1 MAEHDDFHLPEPSLL
16 PIVTS
21 IGIAL
26 MLFGFVP
33 DSRLWRL
40 ALVTLGAILTL
51 GAGWL
56 WLRDSMNEYRELD

>member
-1 MAEHDDFHLPEPSLL
+1 MADNDDFHLPQPSLL
-16 PIVTS
+16 PIITS

-40 ALVTLGAILTL
+40 GLVTLGAMITI
-51 GAGWL
+51 GAGSI
-56 WLRDSMNEYRELD
+56 WLRDSMNEYRQLD

>member
-16 PIVTS
+16 PVLTS

-40 ALVTLGAILTL
+40 ALVTLGAMLTV
-51 GAGWL
+51 GTGWI
-56 WLRDSMNEYRELD
+56 WLRDSMNEFRDL